1 MTNLKKKNQDLEKEN
16 RQRNISLQT
25 TVSRL
30 QSQMSEALGTAIRN
44 KAAMESELQEAKSK
58 IAELETRLLRQSSQ
72 GNPPP

>member
-1 MTNLKKKNQDLEKEN
+1 MTNLKKKNQDLEKEK
-16 RQRNISLQT
+16 RKRNISLQT